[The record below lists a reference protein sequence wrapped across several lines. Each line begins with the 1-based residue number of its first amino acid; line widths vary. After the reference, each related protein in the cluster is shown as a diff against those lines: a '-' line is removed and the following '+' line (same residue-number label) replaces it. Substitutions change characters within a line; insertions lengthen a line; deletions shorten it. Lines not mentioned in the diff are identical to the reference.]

1 MSKIKLD
8 KKELN
13 KKSPTYIVAEI
24 SANHCQ
30 SLKKAI
36 KLIEIAKN
44 CGADAVKIQTFKP
57 ESLAIKNIL

>member
-1 MSKIKLD
+1 MKKIKLD
-8 KKELN
+8 KKIIKN
-13 KKSPTYIVAEI
+13 TYIVAEI

-36 KLIEIAKN
+36 KLIETAKN

-57 ESLAIKNIL
+57 ESLAIKNYL